1 MRQIKGEA
9 MGKNLEVLVG
19 LALLWVYI
27 SSKCSLLTSESGL
40 WLLLGGNTKLFF
52 LLFC

>member
-1 MRQIKGEA
+1 

-19 LALLWVYI
+19 LALLWVSI
-27 SSKCSLLTSESGL
+27 SSKRSSLTSESGL
-40 WLLLGGNTKLFF
+40 WLLLGASTKPFF